1 MTGLW
6 KAFLITFAL
15 PISTI
20 AAPIIP
26 KFTSG
31 NMESHSVTKQII
43 NETIVTQNYRTGYT
57 YNLSG
62 VNIRPITG
70 SKISPDAEYSA
81 TQTINGISFQWV
93 TPKLEDKIEWEIV
106 SEGQNFSIMESFLA
120 PGLDATSTVQRTIET
135 EIDSTTTSVFGQ

>member
-1 MTGLW
+1 MW
-6 KAFLITFAL
+6 KLFLLTFIF
-15 PISTI
+15 PIYVS
-20 AAPIIP
+20 AAPIVP

-31 NMESHSVTKQII
+31 SMESHSVTKQII
-43 NETIVTQNYRTGYT
+43 NETVVTQNYRTGYT
-57 YNLSG
+57 YNVSG
-62 VNIRPITG
+62 TNIRPITG